1 MIIDILTPDC
11 SLVPIEEVLNK
22 VGWPDPVRITAL
34 KKHKLTLIDLTQDP
48 QDDEW
53 IEWLDE
59 CLAEFHLKYALLSPN
74 ADDHLRNEHTFYYN
88 PADADYTQK
97 YLPDLVNCINTLG

>member
-59 CLAEFHLKYALLSPN
+59 CLAEFHLKYAVLSPN

>member
-1 MIIDILTPDC
+1 MIIDMLTPDS
-11 SLVPIEEVLNK
+11 SLVPVEEVLNK

-34 KKHKLTLIDLTQDP
+34 KKHKLTLIDLTQNPVDN
-48 QDDEW
+48 DW
-53 IEWLDE
+53 VEWLDE
-59 CLAEFHLKYALLSPN
+59 CLSEFHIKYVLLSPSAN
-74 ADDHLRNEHTFYYN
+74 DHLRNDHTFYYN